1 MHALSPGAGLGY
13 FPGMIS
19 DPDILAAYHAEGRG
33 ILYRYRRHRGAWRPH
48 LEATKQVI
56 LEAVAACPGRE
67 SVAVLGSGALLDVP
81 LGDLL
86 AGFRRVVLVDVAHP
100 WRVRLRAAL
109 TPGLTLLDAD
119 LTGIDGVLS
128 PWMAPGMAVPA
139 PPDLPAV
146 RSADL
151 VISLNLMSQLAYVPV
166 SQLERRGQ
174 AEAEGDLFAAAL
186 VRAHLD
192 WLRRLPGRVCL
203 VTDVKRIVLDPQGAV
218 IGEIDPLY
226 GLSLP
231 EGGTEWSWDIA
242 PIGEMAPDYA
252 VRHRVRG
259 YSDLPK
265 G

>member
-1 MHALSPGAGLGY
+1 
-13 FPGMIS
+13 MIS

-48 LEATKQVI
+48 LEAAKQVI
-56 LEAVAACPGRE
+56 LEAVAACSDRE

-81 LGDLL
+81 LADLL
-86 AGFRRVVLVDVAHP
+86 AEFRRVVLVDVAHP

-109 TPGLTLLDAD
+109 TPRLTLLDAD
-119 LTGIDGVLS
+119 LTGIGGRLS
-128 PWMAPGMAVPA
+128 PGMEPPS
-139 PPDLPAV
+139 PPDLPSV
-146 RSADL
+146 RAAGL
-151 VISLNLMSQLAYVPV
+151 VISLNLMSQLPYVPV
-166 SQLERRGQ
+166 SQLERMGQ
-174 AEAEGDLFAAAL
+174 TEEQSDAFAAGL
-186 VRAHLD
+186 MRAHLD

-203 VTDVKRIVLDPQGAV
+203 ITDVKRIVLDPQGRV

-231 EGGTEWSWDIA
+231 ESGTEWSWDIA

>member
-1 MHALSPGAGLGY
+1 
-13 FPGMIS
+13 MIS

-33 ILYRYRRHRGAWRPH
+33 ILYRYRRHRGAWQPH
-48 LEATKQVI
+48 LEAAKQVI
-56 LEAVAACPGRE
+56 REAMAACPGRQ

-81 LGDLL
+81 LGELL
-86 AGFRRVVLVDVAHP
+86 AAFRRVVLVDVAHP

-109 TPGLTLLDAD
+109 SPRVALLDAD
-119 LTGIDGVLS
+119 LTGIDGR
-128 PWMAPGMAVPA
+128 PPPGMEPPA

-146 RSADL
+146 CEADL

-166 SQLERRGQ
+166 SQLELLGQ
-174 AEAEGDLFAAAL
+174 TEEQGDAFAGAL

-203 VTDVKRIVLDPQGAV
+203 VTDVKRIVLDPQGGV

-231 EGGTEWSWDIA
+231 EGGTEWNWNIA
-242 PIGEMAPDYA
+242 PIGEIAPDYA

>member
-1 MHALSPGAGLGY
+1 
-13 FPGMIS
+13 MIS

-33 ILYRYRRHRGAWRPH
+33 ILYRYRRHRGAWHPH

-81 LGDLL
+81 LGELL
-86 AGFRRVVLVDVAHP
+86 AAFRRVVLVDVAHP

-109 TPGLTLLDAD
+109 TPRVALLDAD
-119 LTGIDGVLS
+119 LTGIGGAVS
-128 PWMAPGMAVPA
+128 PGMEPPA

-146 RSADL
+146 CEADL

-166 SQLERRGQ
+166 SQLELLGQ
-174 AEAEGDLFAAAL
+174 TEEQTDAFAAGL
-186 VRAHLD
+186 VRAHLG
-192 WLRRLPGRVCL
+192 WLRRQPGRVCL
-203 VTDVKRIVLDPQGAV
+203 ITDIRRIVLDPQGGV

-226 GLSLP
+226 GLALP
-231 EGGTEWSWDIA
+231 EGGTEWNWNIA
-242 PIGEMAPDYA
+242 PIGEIAPDYA

>member
-1 MHALSPGAGLGY
+1 
-13 FPGMIS
+13 MIS

-33 ILYRYRRHRGAWRPH
+33 ILYRYRRHRGAWQPH

-81 LGDLL
+81 LGEIL
-86 AGFRRVVLVDVAHP
+86 AAFRRVVLVDVAHP

-109 TPGLTLLDAD
+109 TPRVALLDAD
-119 LTGIDGVLS
+119 LTGIGGAVS
-128 PWMAPGMAVPA
+128 PGMEPPA

-146 RSADL
+146 CEADL

-166 SQLERRGQ
+166 SQLERLGQ
-174 AEAEGDLFAAAL
+174 TEEQTDDFAGAL

-203 VTDVKRIVLDPQGAV
+203 VTDVKRIVLDPQGGV

-231 EGGTEWSWDIA
+231 EGGTEWNWDIA

>member
-1 MHALSPGAGLGY
+1 
-13 FPGMIS
+13 MIS

-33 ILYRYRRHRGAWRPH
+33 ILYRYRRHRAAWQPH
-48 LEATKQVI
+48 LAATQRVI
-56 LEAVAACPGRE
+56 MDAIAACPDRR

-81 LGDLL
+81 LQALRAAFG
-86 AGFRRVVLVDVAHP
+86 RVVLVDVAHP

-109 TPGLTLLDAD
+109 TLRLSLLDAD
-119 LTGIDGVLS
+119 LTGLGGQ
-128 PWMAPGMAVPA
+128 PYPGMAVPS

-146 RSADL
+146 RGADL

-166 SQLERRGQ
+166 SRLEELGQ
-174 AEAEGDLFAAAL
+174 TEEQTDAFAAGL

-203 VTDVKRIVLDPQGAV
+203 VTDVTRIVLDPQGGV

-231 EGGTEWSWDIA
+231 EGGTEWNWDIA

-259 YSDLPK
+259 YSGLPK

>member
-1 MHALSPGAGLGY
+1 
-13 FPGMIS
+13 MIS

-33 ILYRYRRHRGAWRPH
+33 ILYRYRRHRAAWRPH
-48 LEATKQVI
+48 LEAAKRVI
-56 LEAVAACPGRE
+56 LDAAAACPGRE
-67 SVAVLGSGALLDVP
+67 SVAVLGSGPLLDVP
-81 LGDLL
+81 LGGLL

-109 TPGLTLLDAD
+109 SPRLALLDAD
-119 LTGIDGVLS
+119 LTGLGGVLS
-128 PWMAPGMAVPA
+128 PRATPGMAAPVP
-139 PPDLPAV
+139 PHLPAV
-146 RSADL
+146 WSADL

-166 SQLERRGQ
+166 SRLERPGQ
-174 AEAEGDLFAAAL
+174 NEAEGDAFAAGL

-192 WLRRLPGRVCL
+192 WLRHLPGRVCL
-203 VTDVKRIVLDPQGAV
+203 VTDVRRIVLDAQGGV

-231 EGGTEWSWDIA
+231 EGGTEWNWDIA
-242 PIGEMAPDYA
+242 PLGEMAPDYA

>member
-1 MHALSPGAGLGY
+1 
-13 FPGMIS
+13 MIS
-19 DPDILAAYHAEGRG
+19 DPDILAAYHAEMRG
-33 ILYRYRRHRGAWRPH
+33 IHYRHARNRAAWRPH
-48 LEATKQVI
+48 LQTTRQII
-56 LEAVAACPGRE
+56 LDAVAACPERN
-67 SVAVLGSGALLDVP
+67 SVAVLGSGPLLDVP
-81 LGDLL
+81 LQALRAAFG
-86 AGFRRVVLVDVAHP
+86 RVVLVDVAHP

-109 TPGLTLLDAD
+109 TPRVTLLDAD
-119 LTGIDGVLS
+119 LTGIGGKLS
-128 PWMAPGMAVPA
+128 PGMAVPA
-139 PPDLPAV
+139 PPELPAL
-146 RSADL
+146 RSVDL
-151 VISLNLMSQLAYVPV
+151 VISLNLLSQLAYVPV

-174 AEAEGDLFAAAL
+174 TEAEGDVFAGAL

-203 VTDVKRIVLDPQGAV
+203 ATDIRRIVLDAKGGI

-226 GLSLP
+226 GLALP
-231 EGGTEWSWDIA
+231 EGGTEWDWDIA

>member
-1 MHALSPGAGLGY
+1 
-13 FPGMIS
+13 MIS

-33 ILYRYRRHRGAWRPH
+33 ILYRYRRHRGAWQPH

-56 LEAVAACPGRE
+56 LEAVAACPGRQ

-86 AGFRRVVLVDVAHP
+86 AAFRRVVLVDVAHP

-109 TPGLTLLDAD
+109 TPRVALLDAD
-119 LTGIDGVLS
+119 LTGIGGAVS
-128 PWMAPGMAVPA
+128 PGMEPPA

-146 RSADL
+146 CEADL

-166 SQLERRGQ
+166 SQLERLGQ
-174 AEAEGDLFAAAL
+174 TEEQTDAFAAGL

-203 VTDVKRIVLDPQGAV
+203 VTDVKRIVLDPQGGV

-226 GLSLP
+226 GLALP
-231 EGGTEWSWDIA
+231 EGGTEWNWDIA

>member
-1 MHALSPGAGLGY
+1 
-13 FPGMIS
+13 MIS
-19 DPDILAAYHAEGRG
+19 DPDILAAYHAEMRG
-33 ILYRYRRHRGAWRPH
+33 IHYRHARNRAAWRPH
-48 LEATKQVI
+48 LQATRQVI
-56 LEAVAACPGRE
+56 LEAVAACPERN
-67 SVAVLGSGALLDVP
+67 SVAILGSGPLFDVP
-81 LGDLL
+81 LQALMAAFG
-86 AGFRRVVLVDVAHP
+86 RVVLVDVAHP

-109 TPGLTLLDAD
+109 TPRVSLLDAD
-119 LTGIDGVLS
+119 LTGIGGMLS
-128 PWMAPGMAVPA
+128 PGMAVPA
-139 PPDLPAV
+139 PPDLPAL

-174 AEAEGDLFAAAL
+174 AEAEGDLFAGAL

-203 VTDVKRIVLDPQGAV
+203 VTDIRRIVLDADGKT

-231 EGGTEWSWDIA
+231 EGGTEWDWDIA

>member
-1 MHALSPGAGLGY
+1 
-13 FPGMIS
+13 MIA

-48 LEATKQVI
+48 LETAKQVI

-81 LGDLL
+81 LADLL

-109 TPGLTLLDAD
+109 TQRLTLLDAD
-119 LTGIDGVLS
+119 LTGLGGRPS
-128 PWMAPGMAVPA
+128 PGMAVPS

-146 RSADL
+146 QSADL

-166 SQLERRGQ
+166 SQLELLGQ
-174 AEAEGDLFAAAL
+174 TEEQTDAFAAGL

-203 VTDVKRIVLDPQGAV
+203 VTDVKRIVLDPKDGV

-231 EGGTEWSWDIA
+231 EGGTEWNWDIA
-242 PIGEMAPDYA
+242 PLGEMAPNYA

-259 YSDLPK
+259 YSGLPK

>member
-1 MHALSPGAGLGY
+1 
-13 FPGMIS
+13 MIT

-33 ILYRYRRHRGAWRPH
+33 ILYRYRRHRGAWQPH

-56 LEAVAACPGRE
+56 LEAVAACPGRQ

-81 LGDLL
+81 LGELL
-86 AGFRRVVLVDVAHP
+86 AAFRRVVLVDVAHP

-109 TPGLTLLDAD
+109 TPRVALLDAD
-119 LTGIDGVLS
+119 LTGIGGAVS
-128 PWMAPGMAVPA
+128 PGMEPPS

-146 RSADL
+146 READL

-166 SQLERRGQ
+166 SQLEMLGQ
-174 AEAEGDLFAAAL
+174 TEEQTDAFAAGL

-203 VTDVKRIVLDPQGAV
+203 VTDVKRIVLDPQGGV
-218 IGEIDPLY
+218 IGEIGPLY
-226 GLSLP
+226 GLALP
-231 EGGTEWSWDIA
+231 EGGTEWNWNIA
-242 PIGEMAPDYA
+242 PIGEIAPDYE